1 MSPRSEVERTVR
13 KRFTMSASILT
24 QAEAYARADNRTFSE
39 LVCEAVRQ
47 MMARY
52 PKARKN
58 GQFAGEKSLVEKV
71 ADLERDIAQL
81 YTQVKS
87 RATREAVSEVGN
99 DLNGRV
105 EAEGGLDG
113 LGDAHDR

>member
-13 KRFTMSASILT
+13 KRFTMSASLLT

-81 YTQVKS
+81 YTQVHS
-87 RATREAVSEVGN
+87 WATREAVSEAGN
-99 DLNGRV
+99 DPDAPGV
-105 EAEGGLDG
+105 MEGGRGAHGESYDG
-113 LGDAHDR
+113 

>member
-13 KRFTMSASILT
+13 KRFTMSGSLLA

-52 PKARKN
+52 PKAQKN
-58 GQFAGEKSLVEKV
+58 GQFAGEKPLVEKV
-71 ADLERDIAQL
+71 ADLERKIAQL
-81 YTQVKS
+81 YTQVHS
-87 RATREAVSEVGN
+87 RATQGPVSEVGN
-99 DLNGRV
+99 DPDGPGV
-105 EAEGGLDG
+105 TEGGWSEH
-113 LGDAHDR
+113 GDAYDG